1 MNTSGPER
9 RRGEWLHRGE
19 QAIYESEWVNLH
31 IADVLM
37 PDGTQVDHHLVRMH
51 RPAVGTIITGPQGV
65 LLLHRHR
72 FITDTWGWEVP
83 AGGVD
88 AGESPEQAAIREAHE
103 ESGWEPTTVRR
114 LCAFHPA
121 NGLLDQTFVIY
132 VSDDAVHRGPPV
144 DVNEAERV
152 EWVSVADLRRLL
164 LGGGITDGLSFAAI
178 SYWFASG
185 AAEAVADPGRDA

>member
-1 MNTSGPER
+1 MSKPTPDR
-9 RRGEWLHRGE
+9 RRGEWIRRGE
-19 QAIYESEWVNLH
+19 RTIYASEWVNLH
-31 IADVLM
+31 VADVVM
-37 PDGTQVDHHLVRMH
+37 PDGTQVDHHLVRMNH
-51 RPAVGTIITGPQGV
+51 PAVGTIMTGPDGV

-88 AGESPEQAAIREAHE
+88 AGETPEAAAVREAVE

-121 NGLLDQTFVIY
+121 NGLLDQTFMIF

-152 EWVSVADLRRLL
+152 EWVPVPDLRRLL
-164 LGGGITDGLSFAAI
+164 LDGRITDGLSFGAI
-178 SYWFASG
+178 AYWLVSG
-185 AAEAVADPGRDA
+185 GADATTARD

>member
-1 MNTSGPER
+1 MSEPTPDR
-9 RRGEWLHRGE
+9 RRGEWIRRGE
-19 QAIYESEWVNLH
+19 RAIYASEWVNLH
-31 IADVLM
+31 VADVVM
-37 PDGTQVDHHLVRMH
+37 PDGTQVDHHLVRMNH
-51 RPAVGTIITGPQGV
+51 PAVGTIMTGPDGV

-88 AGESPEQAAIREAHE
+88 AGETPEAAAVREAVE

-121 NGLLDQTFVIY
+121 NGLLDQTFMIF
-132 VSDDAVHRGPPV
+132 VSDDAVRRGPPV

-152 EWVSVADLRRLL
+152 EWVPVPDLRRLL
-164 LGGGITDGLSFAAI
+164 LDGRITDGLSFGAI
-178 SYWFASG
+178 AYWLVSG
-185 AAEAVADPGRDA
+185 GADATTARD

>member
-1 MNTSGPER
+1 MPVP
-9 RRGEWLHRGE
+9 RRGEWVRRSE
-19 QAIYESEWVNLH
+19 RAIYQSEWVNLH
-31 IADVLM
+31 IADVVM
-37 PDGTQVDHHLVRMH
+37 PDGTQVDHHLVRMD
-51 RPAVGTIITGPQGV
+51 RPAVGTIMASEQGV

-88 AGESPEQAAIREAHE
+88 VGETLETAARREALE
-103 ESGWEPTTVRR
+103 ESGWEPSTVQR
-114 LCAFHPA
+114 LCTFHPA

-132 VSDDAVHRGPPV
+132 VSDDAVHRGTPT

-152 EWVSVADLRRLL
+152 EWVSVAEARRLL
-164 LGGGITDGLSFAAI
+164 LDGKITDGLSFGAV

-185 AAEAVADPGRDA
+185 GHEISAGEPRG

>member
-1 MNTSGPER
+1 MPDR

-19 QAIYESEWVNLH
+19 RAIYESEWVNLH
-31 IADVLM
+31 IADVVM
-37 PDGTQVDHHLVRMH
+37 PDGTRIDHHLVRMN
-51 RPAVGTIITGPQGV
+51 RPAVGTIMTGDDGV

-88 AGESPEQAAIREAHE
+88 AGETPEQAAVREALE

-121 NGLLDQTFVIY
+121 NGLLDQTFLIF
-132 VSDDAVHRGPPV
+132 VSDDAVHRGAPV

-152 EWVSVADLRRLL
+152 EWVPVDDVRRLL
-164 LGGGITDGLSFAAI
+164 LDGKITDGLSFGAI
-178 SYWFASG
+178 SFWL
-185 AAEAVADPGRDA
+185 AAGGSEAPTRDDHR

>member
-1 MNTSGPER
+1 
-9 RRGEWLHRGE
+9 
-19 QAIYESEWVNLH
+19 
-31 IADVLM
+31 
-37 PDGTQVDHHLVRMH
+37 MH
-51 RPAVGTIITGPQGV
+51 RPAVGTIMTGDDGV

-88 AGESPEQAAIREAHE
+88 AGETPEQAAVREALE

-121 NGLLDQTFVIY
+121 NGLLDQTFVIF

-152 EWVSVADLRRLL
+152 EWVPVADVRRLL
-164 LGGGITDGLSFAAI
+164 LGGKITDGLSFGAI
-178 SYWFASG
+178 SYWLTAGGSEAST
-185 AAEAVADPGRDA
+185 RDDR

>member
-1 MNTSGPER
+1 MSAAIPDR

-19 QAIYESEWVNLH
+19 RAIYESEWVNLH
-31 IADVLM
+31 IADVEM
-37 PDGTQVDHHLVRMH
+37 PDGTRIDHHLVRMN
-51 RPAVGTIITGPQGV
+51 RPAVGTIITGADGV

-88 AGESPEQAAIREAHE
+88 AGETPERAAAREALE

-132 VSDDAVHRGPPV
+132 VTDDAVHRGPPV

-152 EWVSVADLRRLL
+152 EWVSVADVRRLL
-164 LGGGITDGLSFAAI
+164 LDGKITDGLSFGAL
-178 SYWFASG
+178 SYWLMAGGADASSR
-185 AAEAVADPGRDA
+185 ADAR

>member
-1 MNTSGPER
+1 MTG
-9 RRGEWLHRGE
+9 
-19 QAIYESEWVNLH
+19 
-31 IADVLM
+31 AD
-37 PDGTQVDHHLVRMH
+37 
-51 RPAVGTIITGPQGV
+51 GV

-72 FITDTWGWEVP
+72 FITGTWGWEVP

-88 AGESPEQAAIREAHE
+88 VGETPDAAATRESLE

-121 NGLLDQTFVIY
+121 NGLLDQTFILF
-132 VSDDAVHRGPPV
+132 VSGDPVHRGPPA

-164 LGGGITDGLSFAAI
+164 LDGQITDGLSFAAI
-178 SYWFASG
+178 SYWL
-185 AAEAVADPGRDA
+185 